1 MDSLRVTVN
10 RASGKYYKPDYCL
23 VQLILI
29 IHFVKIVHTH
39 LDVRLYS
46 TCAGSETDHRNE
58 NWIGGTSALQSIVTQ
73 SIASATWCRV
83 ILKLFSSKFSGGF
96 G

>member
-1 MDSLRVTVN
+1 VDSLRVTVN

-46 TCAGSETDHRNE
+46 TCAGTEADHRDE
-58 NWIGGTSALQSIVTQ
+58 IWIGRHQRIAKYRCTKHCKCDMVPCDLEVFLQ
-73 SIASATWCRV
+73 
-83 ILKLFSSKFSGGF
+83 
-96 G
+96 

>member
-29 IHFVKIVHTH
+29 IHFVKIVHTL
-39 LDVRLYS
+39 LDVRQYS
-46 TCAGSETDHRNE
+46 TCAGTEADNSDKK
-58 NWIGGTSALQSIVTQ
+58 WIGGTSALQVRHG
-73 SIASATWCRV
+73 A
-83 ILKLFSSKFSGGF
+83 G
-96 G
+96 

>member
-10 RASGKYYKPDYCL
+10 RTSGKYYKPDYCL

-39 LDVRLYS
+39 RDVRQYS
-46 TCAGSETDHRNE
+46 TCAGTETDHRNAE
-58 NWIGGTSALQSIVTQ
+58 PDRRHQRTAKYSYTKHCKCDMVPGDLE
-73 SIASATWCRV
+73 V
-83 ILKLFSSKFSGGF
+83 ILP
-96 G
+96 